1 MENYEYFLEEYLEI
15 AKEGAESTLQGV
27 KRIGLLIFRSLLVIV
42 LVPFWLVGKR
52 KRHLT
57 PRALDAAIAFPELN
71 AALEKFVLALAAE
84 LGKPP
89 RQ

>member
-15 AKEGAESTLQGV
+15 AREGAEISLQGA
-27 KRIGLLIFRSLLVIV
+27 KRIGLLIFRSLLVVV

-52 KRHLT
+52 ERHLT
-57 PRALDAAIAFPELN
+57 QRALDAAIAFPELN
-71 AALEKFVLALAAE
+71 AALEKFALLLANLE
-84 LGKPP
+84 KPP

>member
-15 AKEGAESTLQGV
+15 AREGAESTLQGV
-27 KRIGLLIFRSLLVIV
+27 KRIGLLIFRSLLVVV

-52 KRHLT
+52 ERHLT
-57 PRALDAAIAFPELN
+57 QRALDAAIAFPELN
-71 AALEKFVLALAAE
+71 AALEKFASSLAN